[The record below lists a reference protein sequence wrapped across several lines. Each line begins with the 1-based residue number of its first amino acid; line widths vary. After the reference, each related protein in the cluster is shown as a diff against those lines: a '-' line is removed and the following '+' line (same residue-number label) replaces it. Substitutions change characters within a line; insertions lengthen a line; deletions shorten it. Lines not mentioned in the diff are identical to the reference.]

1 VRSATAAE
9 LVALCRKYRT
19 LAVLRRDKE
28 RDGKVAPPSA
38 LRELSREFPGALREL
53 DTLPLDEID
62 RRVTALDRAGEGAAP
77 LETWMTWMTAYHAT
91 MKAALLVK
99 ARVARRPGLDTAA
112 VEELA
117 AATSE
122 KSGVVVDAAFVR
134 AVASPPGG
142 RLNRAVFERLGAEF
156 GAAADE
162 MWEVLFPS
170 RRPGRY
176 AKRSPP

>member
-99 ARVARRPGLDTAA
+99 ARVARRPGLDAAA

-117 AATSE
+117 AAASE
-122 KSGVVVDAAFVR
+122 KSGVVVDVAFRARGREPAGWPTESRGVR
-134 AVASPPGG
+134 TIGRGVRRGPPMKCGKRCFPRDDRVA
-142 RLNRAVFERLGAEF
+142 
-156 GAAADE
+156 
-162 MWEVLFPS
+162 M
-170 RRPGRY
+170 
-176 AKRSPP
+176 